1 MAKVI
6 PGENDLATLFP
17 EIAKEADGWDPT
29 TITKGSTKK
38 LPWKC
43 DKGHKWEAT
52 PNVRTFQGTGCPF
65 CAGQKA
71 WPGFNNMKTLFPKI
85 AEQAHNF
92 DPSKTLPG
100 SGKKMK

>member
-38 LPWKC
+38 LPWTC
-43 DKGHKWEAT
+43 NKGHKWEAT
-52 PNVRTFQGTGCPF
+52 PNTRTFQGTGCPF

-71 WPGFNNMKTLFPKI
+71 WPGFNDMETLFPKI
-85 AEQAHNF
+85 AARRI
-92 DPSKTLPG
+92 TLTPTKLFQGPG
-100 SGKKMK
+100 RK